1 MNMHI
6 AAALQPSNWPILSG
20 VLGKGRS
27 GEGAQAA
34 GANLDTSPPAAV
46 LMGGTSAQKV

>member
-6 AAALQPSNWPILSG
+6 AAALQPSNWPILSR
-20 VLGKGRS
+20 VFGKGGS

-34 GANLDTSPPAAV
+34 GADLDASPPAASSH
-46 LMGGTSAQKV
+46 GWYQRAKA